1 MRIGRFVRTSLSV
14 WKGRNSCIIEVRGS
28 LLRSPELCDPLLFEP
43 DGACIDESEVF
54 DYISSHGDSLDGITV
69 AGGEPF
75 AQNDLY
81 PFLKKLRPLK
91 KPIQVRTGGMFPEV
105 LDDLAGACMFDF
117 VTVCVPCRGHTPEE
131 DGRFG
136 RTLEVL
142 RNSDTE
148 YEIDIHV
155 CEGCVSSGLVNGIAK
170 RIGPSGKLAIVS
182 AKDPSGQCKPLKK
195 KEALALYDGARK
207 YLKKVELKGF

>member
-1 MRIGRFVRTSLSV
+1 MRIGRFVRTSPSRR
-14 WKGRNSCIIEVRGS
+14 KGRNSCIIEVRGS
-28 LLRSPELCDPLLFEP
+28 LLRSPELCDPVLFEP
-43 DGACIDESEVF
+43 DGACVEESEIF
-54 DYISSHGDSLDGITV
+54 DYISSHTDSLDGITV

-75 AQNDLY
+75 AQTDLY
-81 PFLKKLRPLK
+81 PFLKRLKPLK
-91 KPIQVRTGGMFPEV
+91 KPVHVRTEGMFPDV

-131 DGRFG
+131 EERFG
-136 RTLEVL
+136 HTLEVL

-148 YEIDIHV
+148 YEVDIHV
-155 CEGCVSSGLVNGIAK
+155 CEGCASKDLIGGIAK

-182 AKDPSGQCKPLKK
+182 AKDASGQYKPLKK
-195 KEALALYDGARK
+195 KEALALYESARK